1 MSTDTARQLAA
12 IEAGR
17 DRHVCPVSAVRTFD
31 NFLRPLV
38 HNPRRLFGPHVRPAM
53 TVMDVGCGA
62 GWATL
67 ALARLVGEGGLV
79 IAADL
84 QPGMLDIVRK
94 RAEKAGLMNRVRLH
108 TCLDDRI
115 GLHEDLDFAVAFYMT
130 HETPDARAL
139 VAEVFSLLKPGGRFF
154 LAEPIMH
161 VSRTLFESMV
171 REAQED
177 GFKVVLKPRVLLS
190 RAVVFEK

>member
-1 MSTDTARQLAA
+1 MSSETARTLSRLEAA
-12 IEAGR
+12 GEKHI
-17 DRHVCPVSAVRTFD
+17 CPVWVVRTFD

-38 HNPRRLFGPHVRPAM
+38 HNPRRLFGPHVRPGM
-53 TVMDVGCGA
+53 RVMDVGCGG
-62 GWATL
+62 GWASV

-84 QPGMLDIVRK
+84 QPEMLDLVRN
-94 RAEKAGLMNRVRLH
+94 RAEKAGLLDRIRLH

-115 GLHEDLDFAVAFYMT
+115 GLHEELDFAVAFYMT

-154 LAEPIMH
+154 VAEPKMH
-161 VSRTLFESMV
+161 VSRELFESMV

-177 GFKVVLKPRVLLS
+177 GFRVLLRPRVLLS
-190 RAVVFEK
+190 RAVVLEK

>member
-1 MSTDTARQLAA
+1 MR
-12 IEAGR
+12 
-17 DRHVCPVSAVRTFD
+17 
-31 NFLRPLV
+31 
-38 HNPRRLFGPHVRPAM
+38 
-53 TVMDVGCGA
+53 VMDVGCGG
-62 GWATL
+62 GWASV

-84 QPGMLDIVRK
+84 QPEMLDLVRN
-94 RAEKAGLMNRVRLH
+94 RAEKAGLLDRIRLH

-115 GLHEDLDFAVAFYMT
+115 GLHEELDFAVAFYMT

-154 LAEPIMH
+154 VAEPKMH
-161 VSRTLFESMV
+161 VSRELFESMV

-177 GFKVVLKPRVLLS
+177 GFRVLLRPRVLLS
-190 RAVVFEK
+190 RAVVLEK